1 MFKQHTCFFPFLLF
15 AGALYSSQTTGK
27 RDEIV
32 IKVINLAI
40 AASLTLGV
48 TAASAETVVK
58 STIVDP
64 ALSRAL
70 DTLRETYNNR
80 TYSKKS
86 SRGQVVAGKPKAH
99 KRSQRNLDKVLILGG
114 VEAFPM

>member
-1 MFKQHTCFFPFLLF
+1 M
-15 AGALYSSQTTGK
+15 
-27 RDEIV
+27 

-58 STIVDP
+58 STLVDP
-64 ALSRAL
+64 ALSRAIESL
-70 DTLRETYNNR
+70 NQTYNNR
-80 TYSKKS
+80 TYSKKT

-99 KRSQRNLDKVLILGG
+99 KRSQRNIDKVLILGG
-114 VEAFPM
+114 AEAFPM